1 MVRSQRSPQAIGGR
15 PRYRCWRKDPKH
27 TDYDPVFPLSDHNSA
42 RAYEMICDDTN
53 LGLQRS
59 ENLVFIQVFPQ
70 GCDAGTKQILY
81 AHLAENLKE
90 ECDMV
95 GSLREEC

>member
-1 MVRSQRSPQAIGGR
+1 
-15 PRYRCWRKDPKH
+15 
-27 TDYDPVFPLSDHNSA
+27 
-42 RAYEMICDDTN
+42 MICDDTN

-70 GCDAGTKQILY
+70 GRDAGTKQILY
-81 AHLAENLKE
+81 AHLAEKLKE
-90 ECDMV
+90 ECDIV